1 MSEKRR
7 IVVTSALPYANGDI
21 HLGHLVEY
29 IQTDFWV
36 RFQKM
41 RGNECVYVC
50 ADDTHGTPIMI
61 RARAEGITPE
71 ELIAR
76 SHALHLKDFT
86 DFEVAFDNYYT
97 TNSPENKMFSE
108 QFFAAME
115 KSGAIT
121 VRKSPQLFCDHCKM
135 FLPDRFVKG
144 TCPKCGAENQYGDSC
159 DKCGSTYAAEE
170 LGSPKCTTCGSAPV
184 VKESEHLYFE
194 LEPFKEYLRAW
205 LPEHTTSDVSNKL
218 LEWFNEPLRGWCISR
233 DAPYFGFEIPGRPGK
248 FFYVWVDAPIGYR
261 ASLANWC
268 AAHGE
273 DIDDW
278 WPGGGEVLGASCL
291 VPSAEQKCQGLRE
304 SNAPS
309 TKHQAPST
317 ELYHFIGK
325 DIIRFHCLFWPGML
339 HVAGVKTPDKVFV
352 HGFLTVNGEK
362 MSKSKGT
369 FVNARTYLDHLPA
382 AALRYYYAC
391 KLSGTTD
398 DMDLNLTDFV
408 TRVNSDMVGKIT
420 NLASR
425 GAQMLNKPALG
436 GTLGALD
443 EEGRKLVEFAQSR
456 AEAIAAHY
464 EARRF
469 SQVPV
474 EVAKIADA
482 ANEYFDRREPWK
494 TIKTDVETTRVTL
507 TAILNVFRIL
517 AIYLKPIL
525 PAYAEKAATLFG
537 EKDWTW
543 ADAAKTLEGQSIGKY
558 EYLATRIDAK
568 QVEAMVEA
576 AKVKPASS
584 GEVAHES
591 RASKNKVPGAKC
603 LVPGAELKCQDGSV
617 SNAPSTK
624 HEAPS
629 TKPTIAFPD
638 FEKLD
643 LRVGT
648 VLSCETVP
656 KSSKLLKFEL
666 DAGALGKRTIFSG
679 IRGAYPD
686 PAALVGKE
694 VVFVAN
700 LAPRKMSVGVSEGMI
715 LFAGEPGVAGGVLS
729 PFAPAGAGTPCT

>member
-1 MSEKRR
+1 MSDKRR

-41 RGNECVYVC
+41 RGHECVYVC
-50 ADDTHGTPIMI
+50 ADDTHGTPVMI

-71 ELIAR
+71 QLIAR
-76 SHALHLKDFT
+76 SHEAHLKDFT

-97 TNSPENKMFSE
+97 TNSPENKELSE
-108 QFFAAME
+108 RIFAAAE
-115 KSGAIT
+115 KGGCIT
-121 VRKSPQLFCDHCKM
+121 AKSSPQLYCAHCGM
-135 FLPDRFVKG
+135 FLPDRYVKG
-144 TCPKCGAENQYGDSC
+144 TCPKCGSENQYGDSC
-159 DKCGSTYAAEE
+159 DKCGATYGAEE
-170 LGSPKCTTCGSAPV
+170 LGHPVCTTCGATPEV
-184 VKESEHLYFE
+184 RDSEHLYFE
-194 LEPFKEYLRAW
+194 LEPQHEYLEKWIPA
-205 LPEHTTSDVSNKL
+205 HTTSDISNKL
-218 LEWFNEPLRGWCISR
+218 LEWFKEPLRGWCISR
-233 DAPYFGFEIPGRPGK
+233 DAPYFGFEIPGHPGK
-248 FFYVWVDAPIGYR
+248 FFYVWVDAPIGYI
-261 ASLANWC
+261 ASLSNWC

-273 DIDDW
+273 KLEDW
-278 WPGGGEVLGASCL
+278 WDNPDA
-291 VPSAEQKCQGLRE
+291 
-304 SNAPS
+304 
-309 TKHQAPST
+309 

-339 HVAGVKTPDKVFV
+339 HSAGFKTPTKVFV

-382 AALRYYYAC
+382 SALRYYYAC
-391 KLSGTTD
+391 KLGGTTD
-398 DMDLNLTDFV
+398 DLDLNLQDFV

-425 GAQMLNKPALG
+425 GAQMLNKSLG
-436 GTLGALD
+436 GRLGALD

-456 AEAIAAHY
+456 ADAIAAHY

-494 TIKTDVETTRVTL
+494 TVKVPESAEMTRTTL
-507 TAILNVFRIL
+507 TTVLNVFRIL
-517 AIYLKPIL
+517 AIYLRPIL
-525 PAYAEKAATLFG
+525 PSYADKAAALFG
-537 EKDWTW
+537 EQPYTW
-543 ADAAKTLEGQSIGKY
+543 ADLAKTLENAPIGAY
-558 EYLATRIDAK
+558 TYLATRIDAK
-568 QVEAMVEA
+568 QVEAMVEK
-576 AKVKPASS
+576 AKAKPAES

-591 RASKNKVPGAKC
+591 RASKNKGASRAGATAAETAAPHADAQERVP
-603 LVPGAELKCQDGSV
+603 PLKS
-617 SNAPSTK
+617 
-624 HEAPS
+624 E
-629 TKPTIAFPD
+629 IAFPD

-648 VLSCETVP
+648 VVSCEIVP
-656 KSSKLLKFEL
+656 KSSKLLKIVL
-666 DAGALGKRTIFSG
+666 DAGALGTRTIFSG

-715 LFAGEPGVAGGVLS
+715 LFAGEPGVAGGVLV
-729 PFAPAGAGTPCT
+729 PFAEAGAGTPCT